1 MDIESTLRTVRK
13 TLEQHTLPSIRLK
26 PVAELA
32 EFRWSSKFGGMPYW
46 PKEMAYPK
54 SAQGN
59 DLVLLAQLNFEELP
73 PLEGHPETGLLQF
86 FIDGN
91 DCYGMDFDQP
101 FEDMLANPAGHRVV
115 YHAAIITSDAELAS
129 DLLQASDEYEL
140 PLAREYRLEARYV
153 DDLPSPVD
161 YRYEAIAGDPGELED
176 DVCDRIY
183 DEFVSEGS
191 KVGGYANFTQQDPRG
206 YLEQNTKSEQNT
218 ESEQNNWLLLFQMD
232 TEYGD
237 DIDIMWG
244 DSGVGNFFIEET
256 ALQQKDFSRIW
267 YNWDCC

>member
-1 MDIESTLRTVRK
+1 MDIESTLRTVRE
-13 TLEQHTLPSIRLK
+13 TLEQHTLPSIALK

-32 EFRWSSKFGGMPYW
+32 EFRWSSKFGGIPYW
-46 PKEMAYPK
+46 PKAMEYPK
-54 SAQGN
+54 SAEGD

-73 PLEGHPETGLLQF
+73 ALEGYPETGLLQF
-86 FIDGN
+86 FIDGD

-101 FEDMLANPAGHRVV
+101 FDDMLASPSGHRVV
-115 YHAAIITSDAELAS
+115 FHDTIVTSESELAA
-129 DLLQASDEYEL
+129 DLPQASDEFEM

-153 DDLPSPVD
+153 DDLPSPMD
-161 YRYEAIAGDPGELED
+161 YRYEAIAGDPGDLED

-191 KVGGYANFTQQDPRG
+191 KVGGYANFTQQDPRS
-206 YLEQNTKSEQNT
+206 YLEHNQGSEPK
-218 ESEQNNWLLLFQMD
+218 NWLLLFQMD

-256 ALQQKDFSRIW
+256 ALEQKDFSRIW